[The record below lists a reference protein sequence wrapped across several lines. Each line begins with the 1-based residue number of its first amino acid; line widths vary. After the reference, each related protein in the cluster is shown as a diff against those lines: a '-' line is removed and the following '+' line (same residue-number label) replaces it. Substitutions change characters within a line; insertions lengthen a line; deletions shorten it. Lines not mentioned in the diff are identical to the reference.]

1 MPHFSLFWKL
11 EILFLAFSCL
21 IVKCLVWLWEKL
33 SCLWF
38 VQLPE
43 YVLSF
48 CFCQIWRLL
57 RCNVFEYAFMLILFS
72 SFLKLWCYDWWYFC
86 YGHIQIPEAP
96 FCFLIFKKKI
106 RNTDFSCSDWV
117 NSTDVFSSSLIL
129 FSITSLLLFS
139 SSNKLFLCVSD
150 ILSFSSLN
158 ST

>member
-96 FCFLIFKKKI
+96 FCFLIFKKKKSEI
-106 RNTDFSCSDWV
+106 LI
-117 NSTDVFSSSLIL
+117 SLVQIGWIL
-129 FSITSLLLFS
+129 LMCPLSRISQMVLVVKKLLA
-139 SSNKLFLCVSD
+139 KAGD
-150 ILSFSSLN
+150 IEVQVQYLDG
-158 ST
+158 

>member
-96 FCFLIFKKKI
+96 FCFLIFKKKKSEI
-106 RNTDFSCSDWV
+106 LISLVQIGWILLMCSQVLWFCSPSLPCFYSVHPISC
-117 NSTDVFSSSLIL
+117 F
-129 FSITSLLLFS
+129 
-139 SSNKLFLCVSD
+139 CVCLTFY
-150 ILSFSSLN
+150 LSVL
-158 ST
+158 

>member
-96 FCFLIFKKKI
+96 FCFLIFKKK
-106 RNTDFSCSDWV
+106 NQKYWF
-117 NSTDVFSSSLIL
+117 
-129 FSITSLLLFS
+129 LLFRLGEFYWCVL
-139 SSNKLFLCVSD
+139 KLRDFFSQLCPD
-150 ILSFSSLN
+150 YK
-158 ST
+158 